1 MSAKFH
7 QSGLLQ
13 NSDSEAAA
21 GGICSLSWLA
31 AATLGL
37 AGSAAPANTSFVS
50 ISKGDLGLV
59 GEECA
64 AFLKRKS
71 VLLLNS
77 PTGSAALRVCFASGK
92 SDIGSE
98 REDVLCAELETS
110 AELLEVGDL
119 KGAG

>member
-1 MSAKFH
+1 MR
-7 QSGLLQ
+7 
-13 NSDSEAAA
+13 
-21 GGICSLSWLA
+21 
-31 AATLGL
+31 T
-37 AGSAAPANTSFVS
+37 APVNTSFVS

-77 PTGSAALRVCFASGK
+77 PTGSTALRACFAFGK

-98 REDVLCAELETS
+98 REDSVLCAELETS
-110 AELLEVGDL
+110 AELLEADDM